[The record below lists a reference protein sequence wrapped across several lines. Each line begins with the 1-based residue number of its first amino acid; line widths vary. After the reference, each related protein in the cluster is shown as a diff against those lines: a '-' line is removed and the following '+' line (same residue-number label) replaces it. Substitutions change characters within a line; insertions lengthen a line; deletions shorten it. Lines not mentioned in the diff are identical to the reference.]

1 MNQEALLAWYRRIQ
15 RPLPWRLEP
24 SPWSILLSEILLQ
37 QTQMERGIVYHKNLL
52 DRFPTIQSMA
62 ESSVD
67 EVLHLWQGAGYYARA
82 RRLHALSINVMQSHG
97 GQLPD
102 QYDEL
107 LALPGIGPYTAAAV
121 ASIAFNQPVACV
133 DGNIRRVM
141 ARQTNSDKPTPKEVQ
156 SFADQHLVRESPCDW
171 NQAMMELGALVCKP
185 RNPLCEQCP
194 IVDTCQGRSRP
205 HELPRPK
212 KTKKTVI
219 EYDCIVRINERGYP
233 ELHQRP
239 QTGLFAGLWGP
250 KMEAEMETKGCEYLG
265 TLRHQLSHRELIVSV
280 WKGVGSKGKDPLSVA
295 LSSLDRRILELAG
308 IVVKIP

>member
-67 EVLHLWQGAGYYARA
+67 DVLHLWQGAGYYARA
-82 RRLHALSINVMQSHG
+82 RRLHALSNEVMQSHG
-97 GQLPD
+97 GQLPEH
-102 QYDEL
+102 YDEL

-121 ASIAFNQPVACV
+121 ASIAFNRPVACV

-141 ARQTNSDKPTPKEVQ
+141 ARQTNTDEPTPKEVQ
-156 SFADQHLVRESPCDW
+156 SFADQHLVCESPGDW

-194 IVDTCQGRSRP
+194 IAETCQGRSRP

-212 KTKKTVI
+212 KTKKTVV
-219 EYDCIVRINERGYP
+219 EYDCIVRINEHGYP

-250 KMEAEMETKGCEYLG
+250 KMETNMQTKDCEYLG

-280 WKGVGSKGKDPLSVA
+280 WKGVGSEGIDPLSVA

-308 IVVKIP
+308 IVVNIP

>member
-67 EVLHLWQGAGYYARA
+67 DVLHLWQGAGYYARA
-82 RRLHALSINVMQSHG
+82 RRLHALSIEVMQSHE
-97 GQLPD
+97 GQLPS

-107 LALPGIGPYTAAAV
+107 LTLPGIGPYTAAAI
-121 ASIAFNQPVACV
+121 ASIAFNQAVACV
-133 DGNIRRVM
+133 DGNIRRVI
-141 ARQTNSDKPTPKEVQ
+141 ARQTNSGEPTPKELQ
-156 SFADQHLVRESPCDW
+156 SFADQQLVRESPGDW

-194 IVDTCQGRSRP
+194 IAETCQGRSRP

-212 KTKKTVI
+212 KTKKTVV
-219 EYDCIVRINERGYP
+219 EYDCIVRIDESGYP

-250 KMEAEMETKGCEYLG
+250 RMEANMVTKGCEYLG
-265 TLRHQLSHRELIVSV
+265 ILRHQLSHRELIVSV
-280 WKGVGSKGKDPLSVA
+280 WKDVGSKGTDPQRVA
-295 LSSLDRRILELAG
+295 LSSLDRRILVLAG
-308 IVVKIP
+308 VMVEVP

>member
-1 MNQEALLAWYRRIQ
+1 MNQEALLSWYRRIQ

-24 SPWSILLSEILLQ
+24 DPWSILLSEILLQ

-52 DRFPTIQSMA
+52 VRFPTIQSMA

-67 EVLHLWQGAGYYARA
+67 DVLHLWQGAGYYARA
-82 RRLHALSINVMQSHG
+82 RRLHALSIEVIQSHG

-107 LALPGIGPYTAAAV
+107 LTLPGIGPYTAAAV

-141 ARQTNSDKPTPKEVQ
+141 ARQTNSDEPTPKEVQ
-156 SFADQHLVRESPCDW
+156 SFADQQLVRESPGDW

-194 IVDTCQGRSRP
+194 ITETCQGRSRP

-212 KTKKTVI
+212 RTKKTVV
-219 EYDCIVRINERGYP
+219 EYDCIVRIDESGYP

-250 KMEAEMETKGCEYLG
+250 KMEANMQTKDCENLG

-280 WKGVGSKGKDPLSVA
+280 WKGVGLKGTDPQSVA

-308 IVVKIP
+308 IVVNIP